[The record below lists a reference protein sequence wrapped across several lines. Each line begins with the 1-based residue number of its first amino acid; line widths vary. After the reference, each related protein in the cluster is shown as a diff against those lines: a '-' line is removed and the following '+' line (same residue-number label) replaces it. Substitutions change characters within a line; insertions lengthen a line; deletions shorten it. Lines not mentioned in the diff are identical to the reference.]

1 MLHQLKNNISNKL
14 LRYNYNKA
22 KSAFEKAIPSRN
34 YLPESEFDKFVQQ
47 YSNVAAGPRQD
58 YSLAGME
65 ALALERFQYIG
76 NKINFK
82 PSSVLEIGPGAGFV
96 LKKFKENGINKAV
109 ALDIVDS
116 LYPEVKKAGVEI
128 VLSSA
133 DNMDCIPDKSYD
145 LIVSWSA
152 LEHIPNPRTVFEE
165 CLRILKPGGY
175 LYLQFGPLYYSPWG
189 YHHYSVLKCPY
200 LHLLFPEQLIH
211 NHARN
216 IKGEDYKG
224 YLPWTNGC
232 DLNEYQFLK
241 RGLSYEYILE
251 SYNSGYD
258 MFSASMI
265 SRYPDIFK
273 SKNVPF
279 ESFFVDWIQVGILRK
294 P

>member
-1 MLHQLKNNISNKL
+1 MFLQLKNDISNRL
-14 LRYNYNKA
+14 LRYNYAKA
-22 KSAFEKAIPSRN
+22 KHAFEKAVPSRN
-34 YLPESEFDKFVQQ
+34 YLPESEFDKFIQQ
-47 YSNVAAGPRQD
+47 YANVAAGPKQD
-58 YSLAGME
+58 YTLAGME
-65 ALALERFQYIG
+65 ALASERVQFIS
-76 NKINFK
+76 NKIDFK

-96 LKKFKENGINKAV
+96 LKRFKEKGVNKAV

-133 DNMDCIPDKSYD
+133 DNMDCVPDKSFD

-152 LEHIPNPRTVFEE
+152 LEHIPNPRIVFGE

-175 LYLQFGPLYYSPWG
+175 LYLQFGPLYFSPWG

-211 NHARN
+211 KYAKSIR
-216 IKGEDYKG
+216 GEDYKG

-232 DLNEYQFLK
+232 DLSEYRFL
-241 RGLSYEYILE
+241 RRSLPYDYILE
-251 SYNSGYD
+251 SYNSGFD
-258 MFSASMI
+258 MYSAKTI
-265 SRYPDIFK
+265 CRYPEVFK
-273 SKNVPF
+273 AKNVSF
-279 ESFFVDWIQVGILRK
+279 ESFSVDWIQVGVLRK